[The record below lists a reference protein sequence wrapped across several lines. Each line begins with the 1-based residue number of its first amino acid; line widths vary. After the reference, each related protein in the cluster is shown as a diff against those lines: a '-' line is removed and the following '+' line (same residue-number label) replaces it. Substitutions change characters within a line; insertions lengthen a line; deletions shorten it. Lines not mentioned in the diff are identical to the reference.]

1 MYEVYKINKAPWVV
15 VGSSKPVQFA
25 VIDTDTND
33 ILVFNKDSLVSP
45 LFYRYRDD
53 PEAAWLFLHMFKAGE
68 AISWLEFLV
77 LRGKGELGIQDM
89 FEEKRRQADFKPEP
103 RDF

>member
-1 MYEVYKINKAPWVV
+1 MYEAYKINKAPWVV
-15 VGSSKPVQFA
+15 FA

-33 ILVFNKDSLVSP
+33 VLIFNEDSLLNP

-53 PEAAWLFLHMFKAGE
+53 PEAAWLFLHMFKRVGE
-68 AISWLEFLV
+68 VVSWLEFLV
-77 LRGKGELGIQDM
+77 FKGQGELGVRDI
-89 FEEKRRQADFKPEP
+89 FEEKRRQADFKFES